1 MVDAIMHY
9 NAVQQVGA
17 KGGMG
22 AMPFDSV
29 DKPAHYARGSIE
41 CIDAIRAQMS
51 KEEYQGY
58 LRGNVVKY
66 MWRWRDKGGVESLR
80 KARWYLDK
88 LIASEV

>member
-1 MVDAIMHY
+1 MVDPIMTY
-9 NAVQQVGA
+9 GTIQSMAE
-17 KGGMG
+17 
-22 AMPFDSV
+22 FDNV
-29 DKPAHYARGSIE
+29 NRPAHYASGEIE

-80 KARWYLDK
+80 KAKWYLER

>member
-1 MVDAIMHY
+1 MVDAIMQY
-9 NAVQQVGA
+9 NEVQQMAV
-17 KGGMG
+17 KE
-22 AMPFDSV
+22 AMAAFDSV
-29 DKPAHYARGSIE
+29 NRPAHYASGDIE

>member
-1 MVDAIMHY
+1 MVDPIMTY
-9 NAVQQVGA
+9 GTIQA
-17 KGGMG
+17 MG
-22 AMPFDSV
+22 EFDNV
-29 DKPAHYARGSIE
+29 NRPAHYASGEIE

-80 KARWYLDK
+80 KAKWYLDR

>member
-1 MVDAIMHY
+1 MVDPIMTY
-9 NAVQQVGA
+9 GTIQ
-17 KGGMG
+17 
-22 AMPFDSV
+22 AMAEFDNV
-29 DKPAHYARGSIE
+29 NRPAHYASGEIE

-80 KARWYLDK
+80 KAKWYLER

>member
-1 MVDAIMHY
+1 MVDPIMTY
-9 NAVQQVGA
+9 GTIQSMAE
-17 KGGMG
+17 
-22 AMPFDSV
+22 FDNV
-29 DKPAHYARGSIE
+29 NRPAHYASGDIE

-80 KARWYLDK
+80 KAKWYLER

>member
-1 MVDAIMHY
+1 MVDPIMTY
-9 NAVQQVGA
+9 GTIQT
-17 KGGMG
+17 MG
-22 AMPFDSV
+22 EFDNVNRPS
-29 DKPAHYARGSIE
+29 HYASGDIE

-80 KARWYLDK
+80 KAKWYLER

>member
-9 NAVQQVGA
+9 NAVQKMGA
-17 KGGMG
+17 KEALG
-22 AMPFDSV
+22 AFDSV
-29 DKPAHYARGSIE
+29 NRPAHYASGDIE

>member
-9 NAVQQVGA
+9 NEVQQMAA
-17 KGGMG
+17 KE
-22 AMPFDSV
+22 AMDAFDSV
-29 DKPAHYARGSIE
+29 NRPSHYASGDIE

>member
-1 MVDAIMHY
+1 MVDAIITY
-9 NAVQQVGA
+9 NEVQQ
-17 KGGMG
+17 MG
-22 AMPFDSV
+22 AQEAFDSV
-29 DKPAHYARGSIE
+29 NRPSHYASGDIE

-51 KEEYQGY
+51 REEYQGY

-66 MWRWRDKGGVESLR
+66 VWRWRDKGGVESLR